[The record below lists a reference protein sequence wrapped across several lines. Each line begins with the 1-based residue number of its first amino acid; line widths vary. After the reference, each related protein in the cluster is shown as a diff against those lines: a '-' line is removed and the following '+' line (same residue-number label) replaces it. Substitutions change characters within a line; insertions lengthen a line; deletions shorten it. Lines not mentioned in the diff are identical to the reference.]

1 MQIANF
7 DIKIY
12 LINPNK
18 PIMYEIT
25 SSIYLELAERLVAA
39 ISDREFFSGA
49 IVAYDG
55 DICCRLVCTVVVSR
69 ERELLDGSM
78 RRVIK
83 RIVPVWWELKTTVG
97 EEVVDNDFSFEEL
110 RRVIF
115 E

>member
-1 MQIANF
+1 
-7 DIKIY
+7 
-12 LINPNK
+12 
-18 PIMYEIT
+18 MYEIT

-83 RIVPVWWELKTTVG
+83 RIVPVWWELKTAVG

>member
-1 MQIANF
+1 
-7 DIKIY
+7 
-12 LINPNK
+12 
-18 PIMYEIT
+18 MYEIT

-39 ISDREFFSGA
+39 VGDKEFFSGA
-49 IVAYDG
+49 VVAYDG
-55 DICCRLVCTVVVSR
+55 DLCCRLVCTVIVSR
-69 ERELLDGSM
+69 ERELIDDRV

-83 RIVPVWWELKTTVG
+83 RIVPVWWELKTAVG